1 MAQNKYKLEVDNCEC
16 KKAEMHLV
24 CELRYLFRVG
34 VNSFGFWFDSP
45 EERDTAQAN
54 IAAAFPAATFETLDP
69 EVVEPVAEPVEPD
82 VPAEPEPEPAIELE
96 PEPTEEQNV

>member
-1 MAQNKYKLEVDNCEC
+1 MKP
-16 KKAEMHLV
+16 V
-24 CELRYLFRVG
+24 CDLKYLFHAANG
-34 VNSFGFWFDSP
+34 WFGFWFDSP

-54 IAAAFPAATFETLDP
+54 IAVAFPAATFETLDP
-69 EVVEPVAEPVEPD
+69 ELPAEPEPVAEPD